1 MSDKTKTPLIIV
13 TGPTASG
20 KSSVGVEL
28 ALKINGAVVSAD
40 SVQVYRGMD
49 IGSAKISEEEMKGV
63 KHFLISELEPDEP
76 FNVSEFVTMAEAAI
90 SRITDAGMLPIVVGG
105 TAFYIQALLKGV
117 VFDESTG
124 EDRGFRKDCEEFLDS
139 PDEKK
144 WERIFGKYFADI
156 IGHADESLFRDM
168 TIRKP
173 VISDGLNDKRSGFQ
187 DFYARETSLYTFLKY
202 IDPVYATSTHMNNNK
217 RVIRALEYFK
227 ATGERFSDYNMREA
241 GRESKYDFFYFVL
254 EDDRTALYERIN
266 ARVDKMISD
275 GLEAEVRQLLSRGF
289 DPGLKSMQSIGYKEM
304 VDYINE
310 ECSFGSAVES
320 IKQNTRHFAKRQMT
334 WFRREKDVIPIDI
347 REHGY
352 DAGRIAEYIFVKVC
366 QMGTVP
372 I

>member
-1 MSDKTKTPLIIV
+1 MSGKIKNPLIIV

-20 KSSVGVEL
+20 KSDVGVEL
-28 ALKINGAVVSAD
+28 ALKLNGAVVSAD
-40 SVQVYRGMD
+40 SVQVYKGMD
-49 IGSAKISEEEMKGV
+49 IGSAKISKAQMKGV

-90 SRITDAGMLPIVVGG
+90 SRIKEAGMIPIVVGG
-105 TAFYIQALLKGV
+105 TAFYIQALIKGV

-124 EDRGFRKDCEEFLDS
+124 EDTGFRKDCEEFLDS

-144 WERIFGKYFADI
+144 WEWVFGKYFADI
-156 IGHADESLFRDM
+156 IDRDNKSSAHDM
-168 TIRKP
+168 TIGKTST
-173 VISDGLNDKRSGFQ
+173 SDSLSDKYAIFRN
-187 DFYARETSLYTFLKY
+187 FYAREASLYAFLKH
-202 IDPVYATSTHMNNNK
+202 IDPVYAKSTHMNNNK

-304 VDYINE
+304 VDHISGGCDLE
-310 ECSFGSAVES
+310 MAVDA
-320 IKQNTRHFAKRQMT
+320 IKQNTRHFAKRQLT
-334 WFRREKDVIPIDI
+334 WFRREKDVRPVDI
-347 REHGY
+347 REFGH
-352 DAGRIAEYIFVKVC
+352 DPKRIAEYIC
-366 QMGTVP
+366 AG
-372 I
+372 IY